1 MATPRPLKPIIS
13 SSVGDAAGKIL
24 IDAHE
29 AGYDLEEFAPDRKEK
44 FRGERKFK
52 QESLDELVDLS
63 SKGAPIAG
71 QSLTNDPDQPHPWE
85 KPAEFSNPREA
96 LDEIVNGILQPEAM
110 KHIVGALAHGAAVA
124 DLSIAILY
132 AKFSEGAVN
141 PDVML
146 LLVEPVM
153 FIIMAIGEEAE
164 IKYNIEGNDLD
175 ELDEDDS
182 NESGEFKNKLNS
194 FQNAFTDIKN
204 TAVKDKNITTNI
216 SKGSVPPSILERVK
230 EQVEEQKPE
239 IESILSRR
247 EG

>member
-110 KHIVGALAHGAAVA
+110 KHIVGAL
-124 DLSIAILY
+124 
-132 AKFSEGAVN
+132 N

>member
-1 MATPRPLKPIIS
+1 M
-13 SSVGDAAGKIL
+13 
-24 IDAHE
+24 
-29 AGYDLEEFAPDRKEK
+29 
-44 FRGERKFK
+44 
-52 QESLDELVDLS
+52 
-63 SKGAPIAG
+63 
-71 QSLTNDPDQPHPWE
+71 TNDPDQPHPWE